1 MFRCQERIQVGI
13 RVVEDVAPRL
23 SVETMA
29 GKYNWIADEL
39 EKFTYS
45 VKA

>member
-1 MFRCQERIQVGI
+1 MFRCQERMQVGI
-13 RVVEDVAPRL
+13 RVVEDVEPRL
-23 SVETMA
+23 SGGTMA
-29 GKYNWIADEL
+29 GNYNGIADEL